1 MAKYKAGSYKI
12 IADGYMHD
20 LPVKFTFSDDE
31 ITGIEI
37 KPGTKLHGLEKQAL
51 PKVIH
56 RILTEQTPD
65 IDAVTGATVS
75 TDGMVDALTDVID
88 GMPETVSKY

>member
-1 MAKYKAGSYKI
+1 MDKYKAGSYQI
-12 IADGYMHD
+12 IADGYLHD
-20 LPVKFTFSDDE
+20 LPVTFTFSPDK
-31 ITGIEI
+31 ITGIKI

-51 PKVIH
+51 PQVID

-75 TDGMVDALTDVID
+75 SDGLVDALTDVID
-88 GMPETVSKY
+88 EMPDTVSKF